1 MEANNGV
8 NRLRQITIG
17 AGVLAVFI
25 AATNCSRP
33 EPPSPIVQKA
43 EAAGAGDLSTTSD
56 ASIAQWLA
64 KNPNVAKDI
73 EALCKPVRKSASAT
87 WGDTTEGRL
96 CKASGR
102 IAFFAPSETTS
113 DDRKF
118 GAGNH

>member
-1 MEANNGV
+1 
-8 NRLRQITIG
+8 
-17 AGVLAVFI
+17 VLLGFI
-25 AATNCSRP
+25 AAMGCSRP

-43 EAAGAGDLSTTSD
+43 EAAGAGNLTTTSD
-56 ASIAQWLA
+56 ASMAQWLA
-64 KNPNVAKDI
+64 KHPDVARDL
-73 EALCKPVRKSASAT
+73 EGLCKPVRQSASAN

-102 IAFFAPSETTS
+102 IAFFAPSKTTG